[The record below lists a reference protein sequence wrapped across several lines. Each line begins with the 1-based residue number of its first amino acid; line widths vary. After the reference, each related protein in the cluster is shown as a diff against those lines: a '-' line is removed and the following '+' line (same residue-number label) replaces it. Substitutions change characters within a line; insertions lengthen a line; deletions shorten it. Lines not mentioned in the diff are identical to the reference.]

1 MPGFWRAT
9 RGRLRACGHTD
20 RAIAVVL
27 LVVAVVWLTACG
39 RAKAED
45 PPARIVISVGPAD
58 GVFETVGEALAAAY
72 DELPGID
79 ASTRHSLNSRTSA
92 DELERGE
99 VDLALEGAR
108 TTYLAYRKGT
118 PDYPAPHTKLR
129 ALAVLFP
136 TVVHIVVHR
145 QSGIQTVADMKGRR
159 IFVGPAG
166 SSTEAASRV
175 VLESHGVGFQ
185 DIQPVYDRE
194 LVIDDFSNL
203 RLDGIFYFSPVG
215 DALAV
220 ATMRADDAMLIPIDP
235 EMMEPI
241 RSRDRLLKPAFIAKG
256 AYEGQV
262 EAVLTVGSDVLLAA
276 RQDLPEGL
284 VYVLTKRLF
293 ESADRLSGAHPA
305 ARYIDPDRGPETPI
319 PLHRGATR
327 YYRERELF
335 R

>member
-145 QSGIQTVADMKGRR
+145 LNVLKPHAVALEHH
-159 IFVGPAG
+159 PAG
-166 SSTEAASRV
+166 GLGRAARWAHEDPASFHV
-175 VLESHGVGFQ
+175 GHG
-185 DIQPVYDRE
+185 
-194 LVIDDFSNL
+194 
-203 RLDGIFYFSPVG
+203 LDTT
-215 DALAV
+215 LAV
-220 ATMRADDAMLIPIDP
+220 DH
-235 EMMEPI
+235 
-241 RSRDRLLKPAFIAKG
+241 
-256 AYEGQV
+256 
-262 EAVLTVGSDVLLAA
+262 DVH
-276 RQDLPEGL
+276 DG
-284 VYVLTKRLF
+284 
-293 ESADRLSGAHPA
+293 
-305 ARYIDPDRGPETPI
+305 
-319 PLHRGATR
+319 
-327 YYRERELF
+327 RE
-335 R
+335 